1 MRIASRVAYNLQ
13 VGDIPEGQV
22 VRHKCDNPSCVNPD
36 HLELGTQKDNVR
48 DMMERGR
55 GNWRAP
61 NGEDRHNAILTED
74 QVRYIRTSDER
85 GKDLAER
92 YGVKQVTISAIR
104 HGRIWKHIT

>member
-1 MRIASRVAYNLQ
+1 
-13 VGDIPEGQV
+13 
-22 VRHKCDNPSCVNPD
+22 
-36 HLELGTQKDNVR
+36 
-48 DMMERGR
+48 MMERGR